1 MADTLVQDAAMRLFA
16 DLATPDLI
24 NAAEAGTWP
33 QALWQAVENAG
44 FLDAIAGS
52 APGDLGGLPDAA
64 AILHAAGRYAAPLPI
79 AETMLAARETLFEE
93 WQKLEKQLRF
103 LARED
108 GRV

>member
-1 MADTLVQDAAMRLFA
+1 M
-16 DLATPDLI
+16 
-24 NAAEAGTWP
+24 
-33 QALWQAVENAG
+33 
-44 FLDAIAGS
+44 
-52 APGDLGGLPDAA
+52 
-64 AILHAAGRYAAPLPI
+64 I